1 MQELGRDCDL
11 LYVCPSNSALAH
23 LPYLVAL
30 DNATRCGPNLNPNP
44 RSADAPL
51 GAAPLRR
58 RGLQGRRVQA
68 AGACSLSLPALPWRK
83 LLNRSATHALPR
95 VFLCCRLVH
104 FQQQLWSESCWARPY
119 LICWAQPYHR
129 CVDPLALEADARADD
144 AASRARAQGGGR
156 GGARHVQRGGR
167 HHRQRRGARAP
178 GARVAA
184 GGRRRGGRRRHVR
197 ARRHQGRRGVHPG
210 RAAPLWPA
218 RRTCARR
225 TAPPAAG

>member
-1 MQELGRDCDL
+1 VQELGRDCDL

-83 LLNRSATHALPR
+83 LLNRSATHVLPR
-95 VFLCCRLVH
+95 VFLCCRLMH
-104 FQQQLWSESCWARPY
+104 FNSSCGQNPAGR
-119 LICWAQPYHR
+119 
-129 CVDPLALEADARADD
+129 DP
-144 AASRARAQGGGR
+144 
-156 GGARHVQRGGR
+156 
-167 HHRQRRGARAP
+167 
-178 GARVAA
+178 
-184 GGRRRGGRRRHVR
+184 
-197 ARRHQGRRGVHPG
+197 
-210 RAAPLWPA
+210 
-218 RRTCARR
+218 T
-225 TAPPAAG
+225 